1 MTEGFTRVEELNPG
15 KKEGENAH
23 RRTLCISEHWIRHRV
38 RGARGFP
45 SSSAVKNPPA
55 HAGDM
60 YSIPGS
66 EDPLDKE
73 MATLLQHSRLENSMD
88 RGTWW
93 AIVYGVIT
101 SWT

>member
-45 SSSAVKNPPA
+45 SGSAVKNPPA
-55 HAGDM
+55 MQETCIHQYFGHLM
-60 YSIPGS
+60 
-66 EDPLDKE
+66 
-73 MATLLQHSRLENSMD
+73 
-88 RGTWW
+88 
-93 AIVYGVIT
+93 
-101 SWT
+101 

>member
-45 SSSAVKNPPA
+45 SGSAVKNPPA

-73 MATLLQHSRLENSMD
+73 MATLLQHSGLENSMD
-88 RGTWW
+88 REACQST
-93 AIVYGVIT
+93 VHGVIKSRT
-101 SWT
+101 